1 MPGLTLAATFGDT
14 AFDVLKSVHVL
25 AAALWVG
32 GNFVL
37 NLVANMAF
45 VSRDPRN
52 QSLALRTTAFIGQ
65 RIFTPLA
72 LIVVAMGI
80 WLVLRYDTV
89 YDFDVFWVSYG
100 FGAFILTF
108 LIGVGFLGP
117 QSAKVA
123 AQVDAGADQEAV
135 LATARPFR
143 IVALADLL
151 LLWSVVVVMVVKPT

>member
-1 MPGLTLAATFGDT
+1 MPGITIAATFGDT

-25 AAALWVG
+25 AAALWIG

-37 NLVANMAF
+37 NIIANMAF
-45 VSRDPRN
+45 ASRDPGR

-72 LIVVAMGI
+72 VIVVAMGI

-89 YDFDVFWVSYG
+89 YDFGDFWVSYG
-100 FGAFILTF
+100 FGVFILTF
-108 LIGVGFLGP
+108 LVGIGFLGP

-123 AQVDAGADQEAV
+123 AQIDAGADQQAV
-135 LATARPFR
+135 LAAARPFR
-143 IVALADLL
+143 LVALVDLL
-151 LLWSVVVVMVVKPT
+151 VLWSVVVVMVVKPA